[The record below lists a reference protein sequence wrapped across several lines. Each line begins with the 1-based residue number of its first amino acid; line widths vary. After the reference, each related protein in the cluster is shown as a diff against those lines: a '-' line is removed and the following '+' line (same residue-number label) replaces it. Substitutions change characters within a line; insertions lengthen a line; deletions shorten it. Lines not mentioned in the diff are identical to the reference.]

1 MLNFINLYF
10 LTIIFLNLQKK
21 DMTKVI
27 MFIFL
32 CTIHNLNAQFSV
44 NSGSM
49 IAHNATISVGEI
61 IIKPH
66 NSNQSPSGIISMI
79 VEMNGSVLE
88 VSNFKINETISV
100 YPNPT
105 NAQINFVT
113 TESLQNEKIN
123 VYNNLG
129 QFVSTKF
136 IDGSKS
142 IDLSSLSSG
151 IYILKF
157 DNNSSKTFKI
167 IKK

>member
-1 MLNFINLYF
+1 MKNTLVLISLF
-10 LTIIFLNLQKK
+10 LL
-21 DMTKVI
+21 
-27 MFIFL
+27 
-32 CTIHNLNAQFSV
+32 HNMYSQSSF
-44 NSGSM
+44 NSGGM